1 VDADPK
7 SGVIKNTFWNHAS
20 QRAEYRDFGDV
31 ITFDTT
37 HKTNSKRMLLAM
49 FVGANNNPRNVTFG
63 QVLIGDESVG
73 SFKWLFQTF
82 KSFMGGKEPHV
93 VLTG

>member
-1 VDADPK
+1 M
-7 SGVIKNTFWNHAS
+7 
-20 QRAEYRDFGDV
+20 
-31 ITFDTT
+31 

-49 FVGANNNPRNVTFG
+49 FVGANNNLKNVTFWQG
-63 QVLIGDESVG
+63 LIGDELVG

-82 KSFMGGKEPHV
+82 QSCMGGKEPHV